1 MWMMKLVWL
10 LTALWGRREALV
22 YCGSEDTKGASI
34 AAKRKGADLVK
45 KSQAFFGTVNRILWA
60 IP

>member
-34 AAKRKGADLVK
+34 AAKRKGADANTIATLLLRRLRERRK
-45 KSQAFFGTVNRILWA
+45 
-60 IP
+60 